1 MEPTRIDQFI
11 EENGVVTLPS
21 ATSSAAMGSPPLPPL
36 GACPI
41 KCMVFLAESS
51 PVLVILRLED
61 RVSEAALARY
71 LGLTK
76 SRIAMAPPNQLINL
90 TGYPVGEVPP
100 FAHRDPLFT
109 IVDAFVMSHS
119 QVAFGHQL
127 EYLLEST
134 ELVKASKAQVAAVS
148 VNATEAAAGAEDG
161 RNGGNGAN
169 LLLGNNGGDNY
180 NILSN
185 YKATDLPLPWVKGT
199 ETVTMTGIVAK
210 KRKIANLLLFL
221 NIVPTSAGALP
232 RVSMAQIS
240 STFV

>member
-169 LLLGNNGGDNY
+169 
-180 NILSN
+180 ILSN